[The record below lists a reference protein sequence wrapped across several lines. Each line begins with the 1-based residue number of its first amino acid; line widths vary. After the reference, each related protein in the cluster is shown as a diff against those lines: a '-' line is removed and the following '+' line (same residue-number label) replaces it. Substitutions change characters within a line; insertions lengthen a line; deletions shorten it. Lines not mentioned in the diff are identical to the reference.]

1 MTKLHPLAFRQ
12 LRMPRAACF
21 GAECHGRPPVRF
33 VMQDSDYE
41 AFLNGGGQLL
51 EGGTALSAADF
62 TGDAS
67 GGDLETAAAAVLG
80 SEGAEWASKSGFA
93 DAASGG
99 ETHAA
104 AGTV

>member
-1 MTKLHPLAFRQ
+1 
-12 LRMPRAACF
+12 
-21 GAECHGRPPVRF
+21 
-33 VMQDSDYE
+33 MQDSDYE

-51 EGGTALSAADF
+51 EGETTSSLSAADF
-62 TGDAS
+62 TGDAL
-67 GGDLETAAAAVLG
+67 GDDLETAAAAVLG

>member
-1 MTKLHPLAFRQ
+1 MCGLL
-12 LRMPRAACF
+12 
-21 GAECHGRPPVRF
+21 
-33 VMQDSDYE
+33 MQDSDYE

-51 EGGTALSAADF
+51 EGQTAASTLSPVDC
-62 TGDAS
+62 TGD
-67 GGDLETAAAAVLG
+67 GLDDDLETAAAAVLG
-80 SEGAEWASKSGFA
+80 TGGEVWASESGFA